1 VQAREVCDSASI
13 AAKHVLERSGAE
25 ADPVCQG
32 EDGGVIAR
40 SCKVVDEGRV
50 LRQERVCCYI
60 ECMLEKGNRGKLWS
74 EDEVGHGGRGWRRR
88 PRSDTP
94 TRHRFLTTARV
105 GF

>member
-1 VQAREVCDSASI
+1 MQAREVCDSASI

-60 ECMLEKGNRGKLWS
+60 ECMLEKAALSTCLRS
-74 EDEVGHGGRGWRRR
+74 RSISSISHGVA
-88 PRSDTP
+88 SI
-94 TRHRFLTTARV
+94 LSVAA
-105 GF
+105 